1 MSGFF
6 SGAKG
11 GLSGG
16 SGASPFG
23 MTTPPFKAAQ
33 TTTMQKDEGAANT
46 NETNGD
52 GANTN
57 ETNGDG
63 ANPSTP
69 TPSNPFSF
77 SGSQSA
83 NPFGAFRAP
92 SNPST
97 VLGEV
102 MGEKKKVDWSDA
114 HIQLSEET
122 MKVVNGK
129 CELNPTLVSKY
140 SNLH

>member
-6 SGAKG
+6 SDAKG
-11 GLSGG
+11 GLFGG

-23 MTTPPFKAAQ
+23 MTTPPFEAAQ
-33 TTTMQKDEGAANT
+33 TTTTQKDEGAANT
-46 NETNGD
+46 SEK
-52 GANTN
+52 
-57 ETNGDG
+57 NGDG

-77 SGSQSA
+77 NGPQSA

-140 SNLH
+140 SNLQ